1 MNMHSLYCC
10 YMLKYITKI
19 QSVIFI
25 FLIYKKNEI
34 EIYVVII

>member
-19 QSVIFI
+19 QSVNLKILFI
-25 FLIYKKNEI
+25 KKMK
-34 EIYVVII
+34 